1 MKTLVHILSMALLL
15 GATACGNS
23 DNKAT
28 TTISDKT
35 TTAVVDDKTVVVTNE
50 EAIVRR
56 SARMDDMTSCIRV
69 SDADTW
75 KKLSLTTDQ
84 IRWMEQLQ
92 GRMTARNEQA
102 SASVNKDANETST
115 YTFSNYERR
124 RFAEILTDEQLDEWM
139 GMCPDHGVVATK

>member
-1 MKTLVHILSMALLL
+1 MKTLVHILSVALVV

-23 DNKAT
+23 DNKT
-28 TTISDKT
+28 TTTEGDNT
-35 TTAVVDDKTVVVTNE
+35 TTTVVDGKTVVVTNE

-56 SARMDDMTSCIRV
+56 SAQMDGMATCIRV
-69 SDADTW
+69 GNADTW
-75 KKLSLTTDQ
+75 KQLSLTTDQ

-92 GRMTARNEQA
+92 GRMTARNEKA
-102 SASVNKDANETST
+102 SASVNKDVDETST

-124 RFAEILTDEQLDEWM
+124 RLAEILTDEQMTEWM

>member
-1 MKTLVHILSMALLL
+1 MALVL

-28 TTISDKT
+28 TTVGDNAT
-35 TTAVVDDKTVVVTNE
+35 TVVVDDKTVVVANE

-56 SARMDDMTSCIRV
+56 SARMDDMASCIRV

-75 KKLSLTTDQ
+75 RKLSLTTDQ

-92 GRMTARNEQA
+92 GRMTARNEKA
-102 SASVNKDANETST
+102 SAAVNKDENETST

-139 GMCPDHGVVATK
+139 GMCPDQLTVATK